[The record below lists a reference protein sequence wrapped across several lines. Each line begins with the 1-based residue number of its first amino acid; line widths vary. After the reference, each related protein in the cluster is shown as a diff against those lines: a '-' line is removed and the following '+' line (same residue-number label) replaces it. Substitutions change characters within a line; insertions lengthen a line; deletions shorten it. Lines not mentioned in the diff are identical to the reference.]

1 MSKMGGTDK
10 REFRL
15 SVRVRNGQRSIDK
28 GRLTMDRRQR
38 TRLGGDNGQG
48 SMPFEP
54 MRSTTVLA
62 VRKDGRAVMAGDG
75 QVSLGETIMKH
86 KAVKVRFMYKDMV
99 LVGFAGAAADA
110 FNLFERLEG
119 KLETYKGNLT
129 RAAVE
134 LAKDWRTDRIL
145 RRLEALILAMDREHM
160 LIISG
165 TGDVIEPDESV
176 AAIGSGG
183 PYALAA
189 ARALVAHSS
198 LDAPSIAKE
207 AMKIASSICVY
218 TNEHI
223 VIEEIGK

>member
-1 MSKMGGTDK
+1 MRKKENTRK
-10 REFRL
+10 NF
-15 SVRVRNGQRSIDK
+15 QRSAV
-28 GRLTMDRRQR
+28 GGLE
-38 TRLGGDNGQG
+38 TRL
-48 SMPFEP
+48 EP
-54 MRSTTVLA
+54 MRSTTILA

-86 KAVKVRFMYKDMV
+86 KAVKVRFMYKDTV

-119 KLETYKGNLT
+119 KLEKYKGNLT

-145 RRLEALILAMDREHM
+145 RRLEALILAMDLEHM

-189 ARALVAHSS
+189 ARALIAHST
-198 LDAPSIAKE
+198 LDAPTIARE
-207 AMKIASSICVY
+207 AMAIASSICVY

-223 VIEEIGK
+223 VIHEIGE